1 MPYIWNYE
9 YAIGTIVLICLY
21 TSLYVAY
28 WNFLDKTNS
37 LHDGYIVGVQYVNN
51 GMSRVEHGHHFN
63 PEQTKL
69 ILQILVTSIYDII
82 VEIEFENV
90 LEWQIK
96 DNQWDMTDTTVMFD
110 DHNWIIW
117 SDDVYINM
125 EEVKKGSYV
134 IAESMRWKIT
144 EHNLTL

>member
-1 MPYIWNYE
+1 MYNSIKSSEDIQY
-9 YAIGTIVLICLY
+9 
-21 TSLYVAY
+21 
-28 WNFLDKTNS
+28 FLENVNS
-37 LHDGYIVGVQYVNN
+37 LHDGHIIGVQYVNN
-51 GMSRVEHGHHFN
+51 GISKIEHGHSFN
-63 PEQTKL
+63 AEQTKL
-69 ILQILVTSIYDII
+69 VVKILVTSICDAV
-82 VEIEFENV
+82 VELEFENL

-134 IAESMRWKIT
+134 IAESMKWRIA
-144 EHNLTL
+144 E

>member
-1 MPYIWNYE
+1 MFE
-9 YAIGTIVLICLY
+9 LIK
-21 TSLYVAY
+21 SSKDIK
-28 WNFLDKTNS
+28 NFLDKTNS
-37 LHDGYIVGVQYVNN
+37 LHDGYIIGVQYTNK
-51 GMSRVEHGHHFN
+51 GISRIEYGHLFN

-69 ILQILVTSIYDII
+69 SLQILVTSICDSI
-82 VEIEFENV
+82 VEIEFEEL

-125 EEVKKGSYV
+125 EEVKKGSYA
-134 IAESMRWKIT
+134 IAESMRWRIT
-144 EHNLTL
+144 E